1 MDGCGVVG
9 PEDVEGVVPLVVVG
23 GLASEGVKVQSSEMK
38 SNASIAMYPF
48 SLCPRTASIRI
59 FKNDIQN
66 ENIFEGCYFYYLIIG
81 TILGKNFNFAF
92 NPMGIIFA
100 E

>member
-1 MDGCGVVG
+1 MALYIPSGGSVDGCGVVG

-23 GLASEGVKVQSSEMK
+23 GLASEGVKEQSSVMK

-59 FKNDIQN
+59 FK
-66 ENIFEGCYFYYLIIG
+66 
-81 TILGKNFNFAF
+81 KNHEKINVFLKVA
-92 NPMGIIFA
+92 ISTTL
-100 E
+100 